1 MTARLQT
8 LARYLDQLS
17 ELTGRVVAWLTLGT
31 VVVTFAVVVLRYV
44 FNTGSIALQES
55 VTYLH
60 AAVFMLG
67 AAYTLKHDA
76 HVRVD
81 IFYRTLT
88 ARGRAWVNLAGTLL
102 LLMPVCVFILT
113 MSGDYVAVSWS
124 ILEGSPEAGGLDA
137 VFLLKTAIPAM
148 ALLLL
153 LQGLSLS
160 LHSLLLLAGQEV
172 KAGEDTGLDREL

>member
-160 LHSLLLLAGQEV
+160 LHSLLLLTGQEV
-172 KAGEDTGLDREL
+172 EAGEDTGLDREL